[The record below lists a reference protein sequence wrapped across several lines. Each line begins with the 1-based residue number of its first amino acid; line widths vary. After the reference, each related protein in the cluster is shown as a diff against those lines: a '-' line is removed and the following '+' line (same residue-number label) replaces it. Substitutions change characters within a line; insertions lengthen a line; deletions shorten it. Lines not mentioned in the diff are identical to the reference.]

1 MKYLYS
7 ILDTYILTYFAGNTS
22 VISAQAI
29 GVNPADEI
37 KLLIRKSINTI
48 QDFNGSV
55 FVQLTLIRPILYS
68 KRRKPIM
75 QIT

>member
-1 MKYLYS
+1 MKYLYF
-7 ILDTYILTYFAGNTS
+7 ILDTYILTHFAGNTS

-37 KLLIRKSINTI
+37 KLLIRKSTSTI

-55 FVQLTLIRPILYS
+55 FVQLTPIRPI
-68 KRRKPIM
+68 I
-75 QIT
+75 I